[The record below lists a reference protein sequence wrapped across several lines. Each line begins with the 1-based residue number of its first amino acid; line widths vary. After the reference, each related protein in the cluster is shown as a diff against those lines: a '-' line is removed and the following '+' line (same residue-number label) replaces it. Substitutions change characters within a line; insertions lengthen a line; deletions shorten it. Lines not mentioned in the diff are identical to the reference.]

1 VVRGGPG
8 STGRISGPDGIWA
21 VQRLE
26 GDGARVSL
34 ADRGLTV
41 GTSTRGG
48 VRIRL
53 RQPIGALVPGKLLA
67 HPAVTVTVDEPAELV
82 RLLRPGRWKLRNVAG
97 RMLQPGR
104 TTVFS

>member
-1 VVRGGPG
+1 
-8 STGRISGPDGIWA
+8 
-21 VQRLE
+21 
-26 GDGARVSL
+26 
-34 ADRGLTV
+34 
-41 GTSTRGG
+41 
-48 VRIRL
+48 L

>member
-1 VVRGGPG
+1 
-8 STGRISGPDGIWA
+8 
-21 VQRLE
+21 
-26 GDGARVSL
+26 VSL

-48 VRIRL
+48 VCIRL